1 MIAARI
7 CRNGHFTKG
16 DGPCLQCRP
25 DTDNKSPLFPNGVQ
39 IGMIDGEQEGYFPP
53 GFGPYV
59 DYPRSLKRR
68 LKNNRAWKEGIKR
81 SEGKY
86 GDIS

>member
-1 MIAARI
+1 MARVAAI
-7 CRNGHFTKG
+7 CRSGHFYKG
-16 DGPCLQCRP
+16 DACPECGPSP
-25 DTDNKSPLFPNGVQ
+25 DRRSPLFPDGVQ
-39 IGMIDGEQEGYFPP
+39 IGMIDGEQIGYFPP

-59 DYPRSLKRR
+59 DPGKSLKRR

-81 SEGKY
+81 SNGRY